1 MPAVFPKPPVR
12 HHAHRGN
19 ATTMPTL
26 RKFVPWLIL
35 FEMLKAGRS
44 HWDRLDPDDRAE
56 VTDMM
61 RRSHGNPRR
70 LTAADRAQ
78 LTALARRMH
87 LVRLGASMATAAVIG
102 HRRQRRRRGG
112 AA

>member
-1 MPAVFPKPPVR
+1 
-12 HHAHRGN
+12 
-19 ATTMPTL
+19 MPTL

-56 VTDMM
+56 VAELM

-78 LTALARRMH
+78 LTSLARRMH
-87 LVRLGASMATAAVIG
+87 LARLGASMATAAVIG
-102 HRRQRRRRGG
+102 HRRRGRRRGG